1 MIRVQHMRPCCS
13 INFQQ
18 TILISMIGNI
28 LHRVLKYGVSSLSR
42 GSCKNKEDSIASS
55 LSSYMET
62 SINGGG

>member
-1 MIRVQHMRPCCS
+1 MIRVQHMRPLLQYKLS
-13 INFQQ
+13 ADYPDKYDW
-18 TILISMIGNI
+18 NI

-42 GSCKNKEDSIASS
+42 GSCKNKEDSIDSS